1 MLQSFSR
8 WLLFIFTL
16 SSTKFTSA
24 QDYIKSNLVDDVPQF
39 MRNQAEVNK
48 TILEVEQLIAKN
60 SDLPR
65 LTRGEILSL
74 LENITKEDEVKQKK
88 PRPNP
93 PFGVNLR
100 PNYTPSPPKVML
112 VLPEGSASTTRAPP
126 RVISAPTPI
135 KQVNFVTLNQ
145 AEIETSSQFENLVTL
160 QKSSSKIPRTTT
172 IPTLTEFTFTRTYTT
187 TSERSPLE
195 FGFPMSIKTKTA
207 NTPSYQPVSTLAPDV
222 AEVLKTLGL
231 EKGATPS
238 GSSVNILSG
247 QNFEPVSP
255 PIDPYSYTHFKPIP
269 KVKSNSKTKEINSE
283 MQDFLASFGLIP
295 NQQPQ
300 TRSEK
305 SMRNFSKSNRIPNKT
320 KIQNKTDENV
330 TDLQEVDDSENK
342 SKMGLL
348 TPDMKKVL
356 ENMGL
361 IHLKN
366 NSTSG
371 EYIFNPVV
379 QTTILDQA
387 KEVNK
392 ITKVIDGIREL
403 SKETNLDSLSQE
415 EIKAHLDNITSQ
427 VLNDTDPTSSEEI
440 SIESFE
446 SEKMVG
452 QGNSTQ
458 IKGNVPDPLAEVNN
472 SLLSDKNEFKR
483 QQPSDGITSSS
494 TEAITTS
501 TEAETTEIS
510 TDTTKASEPAVTDSV
525 KAEDSS
531 PSLTDLADSFG
542 GGETAS
548 EDAPPEALPSPR
560 PNGLYF
566 YVDWNTFLNV
576 GSEDTKNRVNLRF
589 APKVG
594 NPRLFLPVS
603 VP

>member
-1 MLQSFSR
+1 M
-8 WLLFIFTL
+8 
-16 SSTKFTSA
+16 K
-24 QDYIKSNLVDDVPQF
+24 
-39 MRNQAEVNK
+39 NQIEVNK

-74 LENITKEDEVKQKK
+74 LENITKEDEMKIKK
-88 PRPNP
+88 SKPNSNQNSNVHAKTNHPNPNVMVVLPVGTVSSTGAPRPQ
-93 PFGVNLR
+93 VSAQR
-100 PNYTPSPPKVML
+100 PSF
-112 VLPEGSASTTRAPP
+112 
-126 RVISAPTPI
+126 PTLD
-135 KQVNFVTLNQ
+135 Q
-145 AEIETSSQFENLVTL
+145 IETSSQFENLVTI
-160 QKSSSKIPRTTT
+160 QKSSSKKTPTVTT
-172 IPTLTEFTFTRTYTT
+172 PTLTEFTFT

-195 FGFPMSIKTKTA
+195 FGLPMSIKTKTA
-207 NTPSYQPVSTLAPDV
+207 STPSFQPISTLAPDIV
-222 AEVLKTLGL
+222 EVLKTLGL
-231 EKGATPS
+231 DKGEAP
-238 GSSVNILSG
+238 SSVDIVPSVSSSFTIPNVHDL
-247 QNFEPVSP
+247 EPVAPS
-255 PIDPYSYTHFKPIP
+255 IDPHSYSHFKPIP
-269 KVKSNSKTKEINSE
+269 TRVKSTSKSTELNTE
-283 MQDFLASFGLIP
+283 MQDFLASFGLLP
-295 NQQPQ
+295 TQPQ

-305 SMRNFSKSNRIPNKT
+305 SMRDFSKSNRIPSKT

-330 TDLQEVDDSENK
+330 TELKEIDDSSNK

-348 TPDMKKVL
+348 TSDMKKVL

-361 IHLKN
+361 IHMKN
-366 NSTSG
+366 NSITG

-392 ITKVIDGIREL
+392 ITKVLDGIREL
-403 SKETNLDSLSQE
+403 SKDSKIDSLSQE
-415 EIKAHLDNITSQ
+415 EIRAQLDNITSK
-427 VLNDTDPTSSEEI
+427 VLNDTDSNSSEEI

-452 QGNSTQ
+452 MGGLE
-458 IKGNVPDPLAEVNN
+458 IKGNIPDPLAEVNN
-472 SLLSDKNEFKR
+472 SLLSDKNEVKR
-483 QQPSDGITSSS
+483 QQPSDSITSS
-494 TEAITTS
+494 TS
-501 TEAETTEIS
+501 TEIITTTAESEPETTEAAETTTSSEVKDTQSPKAEETSIS
-510 TDTTKASEPAVTDSV
+510 PVTDSV

-531 PSLTDLADSFG
+531 PSLSDLADSFG
-542 GGETAS
+542 GGAVAS
-548 EDAPPEALPSPR
+548 EEPPPEALPSPR